1 MGGKRWEAAGRR
13 VEDCERTREDVARTM
28 GGRWK
33 GIERQWWST
42 MGCDGGR
49 VKGSGRM
56 VVGGWWWEDGDG
68 KMVVGGW

>member
-1 MGGKRWEAAGRR
+1 MGGKRWEAAGKR

-49 VKGSGRM
+49 VKGSGRQR
-56 VVGGWWWEDGDG
+56 
-68 KMVVGGW
+68 